1 LTKIELYPLLIT
13 KTEIFI
19 LHYLK
24 AKIYAVIKKLMSNKI
39 NFFKITLC
47 ILLLLCLFDMPYGF
61 YQLIRFV
68 ALVGF
73 SLLAYQYRENKIMM
87 LVFISL
93 ALLFQPFF
101 KISLG
106 RTLWNIVDVLVALF
120 LLISL
125 KLTPKNQN

>member
-1 LTKIELYPLLIT
+1 MKSIKI
-13 KTEIFI
+13 I
-19 LHYLK
+19 L
-24 AKIYAVIKKLMSNKI
+24 S
-39 NFFKITLC
+39 

-73 SLLAYQYRENKIMM
+73 SVLAYQYRENKIMM

>member
-1 LTKIELYPLLIT
+1 MKSIKI
-13 KTEIFI
+13 I
-19 LHYLK
+19 L
-24 AKIYAVIKKLMSNKI
+24 S
-39 NFFKITLC
+39 

-68 ALVGF
+68 ALVNF
-73 SLLAYQYRENKIMM
+73 SVLAYQYRENKIMM

-106 RTLWNIVDVLVALF
+106 RTLWNIVDVLVAIF
-120 LLISL
+120 LLIIL
-125 KLTPKNQN
+125 KSTPKNAN